1 MKGAAGSLD
10 ADLLVVGGG
19 MVGLSLA
26 LAAGGAGLRAL
37 VVDRE
42 PPKAQRAAAFDGRV
56 TSLSWGACEMFRM
69 LGLWDALAPHAEPI
83 LDIRVADGASP
94 LFLHFDHRDVADHP
108 FGCMVENR
116 RLREALHDAVAAAP
130 GVTWAAPC
138 AVEALE
144 RGPGLVEAR
153 LSDGRRARAPLAV
166 AADGRGS
173 ALREAAGIR
182 SLAWDYGQDAIV
194 CAIAH
199 AAPHAGVAK
208 EHFLPS
214 GPFAVLPM
222 RDDRSSVV
230 WSLPRDEAAA
240 VFALSDE
247 ALAAE
252 LQALLE
258 GQLGALRLVGRRWK
272 YPLGLQNAE
281 RYVDHRLVLVGDAAH
296 VMHPIAG
303 QGLNLGLRDVACLA
317 EICVETAR
325 LGLDIGAAEP
335 LARYQRWRRGDALA
349 MLLMTDGLNRLFS
362 NDLAPLRIARR
373 LGLGLVNAVPP
384 AKRFFEARAS
394 AVAGDLPR
402 LARGLPL

>member
-1 MKGAAGSLD
+1 
-10 ADLLVVGGG
+10 

-26 LAAGGAGLRAL
+26 LAAGQAGLRVLIA
-37 VVDRE
+37 DRDN
-42 PPKAQRAAAFDGRV
+42 PKAQVADAFDGRV
-56 TSLSWGACEMFRM
+56 SSLSWGSCEMFRM
-69 LGLWDALAPHAEPI
+69 LGLWSALAPDAEPI

-94 LFLHFDHRDVADHP
+94 LFLHFDHRDVSDHP

-116 RLREALHDAVAAAP
+116 RIRAILHEAAASAA

-144 RGPGLVEAR
+144 RGPGRVEAL

-166 AADGRGS
+166 AADGRNS

-182 SLAWDYGQDAIV
+182 ALAWDYGQDAIV

-199 AAPHAGVAK
+199 SAPHAGVAK
-208 EHFLPS
+208 EHFLLS

-230 WSLPRDEAAA
+230 WSLPREEAAA
-240 VFALSDE
+240 TFALSDE

-252 LQALLE
+252 LDALLD
-258 GQLGALRLVGRRWK
+258 GQLGELRLIGRRWK

-317 EICVETAR
+317 EVCVETAR
-325 LGLDIGAAEP
+325 LGLDVGAAEP
-335 LARYQRWRRGDALA
+335 LARYQQWRRGDALA

-362 NDLAPLRIARR
+362 NDVAPIRVARR
-373 LGLGLVNAVPP
+373 LGLSLVNAFAP
-384 AKRFFEARAS
+384 AKRFFEVRAS

-402 LARGLPL
+402 LARGLAL

>member
-1 MKGAAGSLD
+1 MKRGSDALD

-26 LAAGGAGLRAL
+26 LAAGGAGLRTVIA
-37 VVDRE
+37 DRE
-42 PPKAQRAAAFDGRV
+42 DPKAQVAEAFDGRV
-56 TSLSWGACEMFRM
+56 SSLSWGACEMFRV
-69 LGLWDALAPHAEPI
+69 LGLWGALAPNAEPI
-83 LDIRVADGASP
+83 LDIRVADGRSP

-116 RLREALHDAVAAAP
+116 RIRRALHDAVAAAP
-130 GVTWAAPC
+130 NVTWAARC

-144 RGPGLVEAR
+144 RGPGRVDAL
-153 LSDGRRARAPLAV
+153 LSDGRRVRAPLAA
-166 AADGRGS
+166 AADGRNS

-182 SLAWDYGQDAIV
+182 TLSWDYGQDAIV

-199 AAPHAGVAK
+199 SAPHAGVAK

-240 VFALSDE
+240 VFALPDE

-252 LQALLE
+252 LQTLLE
-258 GQLGALRLVGRRWK
+258 GQLGELRLIGKRWR

-281 RYVDHRLVLVGDAAH
+281 RYVDHRLALVGDAAH

-325 LGLDIGAAEP
+325 LGLDIGAAAP
-335 LARYQRWRRGDALA
+335 LRRYQQWRRGDALA

-362 NDLAPLRIARR
+362 NDIAPVRIARR
-373 LGLGLVNAVPP
+373 LGLGLVNAFAP